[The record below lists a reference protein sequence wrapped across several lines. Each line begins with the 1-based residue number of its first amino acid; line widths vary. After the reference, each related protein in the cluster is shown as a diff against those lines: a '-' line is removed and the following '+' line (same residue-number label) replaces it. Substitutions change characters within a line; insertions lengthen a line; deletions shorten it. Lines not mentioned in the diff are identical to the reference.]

1 MIWGVQRSR
10 NQGDRGCGLPRGPG
24 SGGESGDMRAQHI
37 LRSEVGRPRGA
48 ASGGAGAPGE
58 GNGAERCVSRCSP
71 TSRRL
76 EGVTPRAGASSET
89 PGGQWSPTPRN
100 SEPTCGRHT
109 HQLPRLGR
117 CHSVWQYAGGR
128 GVGGAALAG
137 SRLPSH
143 LPGGLRLVHSCMAL
157 ARSRVKWESWQQEK
171 EGGCPTEL
179 SGSVAGA

>member
-24 SGGESGDMRAQHI
+24 SGGESGGTAHP
-37 LRSEVGRPRGA
+37 EVGSGA

-58 GNGAERCVSRCSP
+58 GSGADRCVSRCSP

-109 HQLPRLGR
+109 QGARPLHQLPRLGR

-128 GVGGAALAG
+128 GWGGAALAG

-143 LPGGLRLVHSCMAL
+143 LPGGLRLVHSCRAL